1 MEVDA
6 SQKGLG
12 LGLLQNNKPVAFAS
26 KSLSPAQKNYSN
38 IERETLAL
46 VFGILRFHNYL
57 FGKEFTVHTDHKPL
71 EMIWKKPLASAP
83 PRLQRL
89 LIKVQ
94 GYNFDRIYKP
104 GSTMILSDALSRL
117 PNPKKNDDIPLDRL
131 VGCMYVADGLDI
143 QHIDLVHFRQTKQ
156 DQLKTETIRDP
167 GLSTLY
173 ARCSTLDGQTQSKNY
188 LTISDPSGQRLSVIH
203 DLE

>member
-57 FGKEFTVHTDHKPL
+57 FGKEVTVHTDHKPL
-71 EMIWKKPLASAP
+71 EMIWKKPLPSAP
-83 PRLQRL
+83 PDCNVCLSKC
-89 LIKVQ
+89 KV
-94 GYNFDRIYKP
+94 
-104 GSTMILSDALSRL
+104 T
-117 PNPKKNDDIPLDRL
+117 
-131 VGCMYVADGLDI
+131 
-143 QHIDLVHFRQTKQ
+143 
-156 DQLKTETIRDP
+156 
-167 GLSTLY
+167 TL
-173 ARCSTLDGQTQSKNY
+173 T
-188 LTISDPSGQRLSVIH
+188 
-203 DLE
+203 